1 MQSLWFLPS
10 VIFGA
15 VHGFTSGDWQMLAF
29 ALLSLGV
36 WPLSRWHKRMRGFAL
51 AGPVRFD
58 GRDVWIGE
66 HRLPRREILWRRDWH
81 QYLWDGLAQ
90 EGAADSWAKVLQ
102 AARARGF
109 RGSSDNSNWIGV
121 ESAQDIDF
129 DLSTSG
135 PHMLIIGAT
144 GSGKSEFM
152 RLLVSGWLTQASP
165 VDLTLI
171 DYKGG
176 ATMARFA
183 KNPRVVGL
191 ATDLALTEA
200 VSIASTLER
209 QLLNRQILL
218 ADAKAQ
224 SIEEVRSKG
233 LNLNRHFVVIDELG
247 ELLRQHPRLGQSL
260 EQIASRGRS
269 LGMHLIVSNQSMSGI
284 TRNLLVNLRARVAI
298 GDMDP
303 LDLNQLGFHGRRI
316 ARVFPPGW
324 RDARLKTGT
333 GFELDFAFPLGF

>member
-1 MQSLWFLPS
+1 MQGLWFLPS

-15 VHGFTSGDWQMLAF
+15 IHGFTSGDWQMLVF
-29 ALLSLGV
+29 ALLSLSI
-36 WPLSRWHKRMRGFAL
+36 WPLSRWHKKFRGFAL
-51 AGPVRFD
+51 EGAVNFD

-66 HRLPRREILWRRDWH
+66 RRLPRREILWRRDWH
-81 QYLWDGLAQ
+81 QYVWDGLAQ
-90 EGAADSWAKVLQ
+90 ENAANSLTQVLQ
-102 AARARGF
+102 AAQAKGF
-109 RGSSDNSNWIGV
+109 RGSSDYSNWIGADAGRDV
-121 ESAQDIDF
+121 DF
-129 DLSTSG
+129 DLVAAG
-135 PHMLIIGAT
+135 PHMIIIGAT

-152 RLLVSGWLTQASP
+152 RLLVSGWLAQANP
-165 VDLTLI
+165 IDLTLI

-183 KNPRVVGL
+183 EHPRVVGL

-209 QLLNRQILL
+209 QLQKRQILL
-218 ADAKAQ
+218 ADAQAQ
-224 SIEEVRSKG
+224 SIEEFRLKG
-233 LNLNRHFVVIDELG
+233 LRLNRHFVVIDELG

-284 TRNLLVNLRARVAI
+284 TRNLLVNLRARVSI

-303 LDLNQLGFHGRRI
+303 LDLNQLGFHGRRM
-316 ARVFPPGW
+316 ARVIPPGW

-333 GFELDFAFPLGF
+333 GFELDFAFPIGF